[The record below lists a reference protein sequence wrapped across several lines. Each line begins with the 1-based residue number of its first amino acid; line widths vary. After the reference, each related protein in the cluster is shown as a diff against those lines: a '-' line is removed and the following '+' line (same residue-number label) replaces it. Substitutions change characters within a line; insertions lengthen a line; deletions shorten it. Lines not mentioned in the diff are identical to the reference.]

1 MPEFFV
7 GENFCAMFQKV
18 SVSEKLYALE
28 RGVSRFSVGSFLVSL
43 CQIFSQWNPF
53 VLCFR
58 KLPLAKEIKNE
69 RGVIKIFHRQKICL
83 TVPER
88 FLREH
93 FCAAFEKISGSEKLY
108 G

>member
-1 MPEFFV
+1 MRGGFGVIKTFRR
-7 GENFCAMFQKV
+7 
-18 SVSEKLYALE
+18 KLSCLT
-28 RGVSRFSVGSFLVSL
+28 VPN
-43 CQIFSQWNPF
+43 FSQWNPF

-69 RGVIKIFHRQKICL
+69 KGVIKIFHRQKICL